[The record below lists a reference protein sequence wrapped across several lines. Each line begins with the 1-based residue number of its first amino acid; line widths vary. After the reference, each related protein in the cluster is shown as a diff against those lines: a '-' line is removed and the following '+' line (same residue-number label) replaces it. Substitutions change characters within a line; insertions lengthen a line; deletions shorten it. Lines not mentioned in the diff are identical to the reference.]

1 MIGLQDLLTRAG
13 RDEVALIKQ
22 HQSVACS
29 SCQVEVMEHDHGGGV
44 NGFDEVEQGELMADV
59 EVIGGLVEQQMAGLL
74 GDGSGDENPLTFPA
88 GQLGDKSIRETC
100 QVRSRQGI
108 VDDVTIG
115 RIPVSHEGSVGESS
129 QGDGVANRQRQGLI
143 GNLRDDG
150 DLARNLA
157 AIHG

>member
-1 MIGLQDLLTRAG
+1 
-13 RDEVALIKQ
+13 
-22 HQSVACS
+22 
-29 SCQVEVMEHDHGGGV
+29 
-44 NGFDEVEQGELMADV
+44 MADV

-74 GDGSGDENPLTFPA
+74 GDGPGDENPLTFPA
-88 GQLGDKSIRETC
+88 GQLGDESVRETC

-115 RIPVSHEGSVGESS
+115 RIPVSHERSVGESS